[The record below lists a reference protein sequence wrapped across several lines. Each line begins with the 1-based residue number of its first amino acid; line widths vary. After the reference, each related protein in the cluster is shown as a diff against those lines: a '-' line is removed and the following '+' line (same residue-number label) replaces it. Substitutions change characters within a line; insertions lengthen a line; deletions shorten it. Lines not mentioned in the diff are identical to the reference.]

1 MLPKSSLRVNVP
13 RSRDSSG
20 YMVVKEKKMLVACID
35 ELVLDQVSATNEIR
49 LVPVLFRVVQYILKG
64 VGEDML

>member
-1 MLPKSSLRVNVP
+1 
-13 RSRDSSG
+13 
-20 YMVVKEKKMLVACID
+20 MVVKEKKMLVACID